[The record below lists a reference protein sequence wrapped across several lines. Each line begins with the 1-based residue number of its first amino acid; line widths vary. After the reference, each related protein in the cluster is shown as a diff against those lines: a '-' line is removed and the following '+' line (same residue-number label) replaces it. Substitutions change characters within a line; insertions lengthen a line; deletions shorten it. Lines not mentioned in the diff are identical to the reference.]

1 MSIEPGE
8 KIQTVHKSKTSQ
20 IVFQTIFHCRVRL
33 GEADLHHCFPVRIT
47 IGISDLLD
55 ELPQPVLSR
64 CRRIKPDA
72 ASLNVSWKYSG
83 QKDMAEHLV
92 KTLCHIVFILKL
104 YSKFLLGLFHC
115 PAYLQLAP
123 LPEELCSSGNA
134 ADYQWSIGIMG
145 LSPLRG
151 SLRAAHSKKRRKY
164 HYTRHLHRR
173 KQPHHTTVIALRR
186 SLTPFREVL
195 ASEAVL
201 LRRSGKIRS
210 TELFSFQGT
219 VKWSD

>member
-1 MSIEPGE
+1 
-8 KIQTVHKSKTSQ
+8 
-20 IVFQTIFHCRVRL
+20 
-33 GEADLHHCFPVRIT
+33 
-47 IGISDLLD
+47 
-55 ELPQPVLSR
+55 
-64 CRRIKPDA
+64 
-72 ASLNVSWKYSG
+72 
-83 QKDMAEHLV
+83 MAEHLV

-151 SLRAAHSKKRRKY
+151 SLRAAPSKNRRKY

-173 KQPHHTTVIALRR
+173 KQPSPHDLHSKSDCYSSPEVAH
-186 SLTPFREVL
+186 SLSGGLGVGSCV
-195 ASEAVL
+195 ASQK
-201 LRRSGKIRS
+201 RKDP
-210 TELFSFQGT
+210 QH
-219 VKWSD
+219 

>member
-1 MSIEPGE
+1 MRYSPVSPPQDLFLPYQQ
-8 KIQTVHKSKTSQ
+8 KDRQQSFLSRLLP
-20 IVFQTIFHCRVRL
+20 IVFDDK
-33 GEADLHHCFPVRIT
+33 A
-47 IGISDLLD
+47 
-55 ELPQPVLSR
+55 LS
-64 CRRIKPDA
+64 
-72 ASLNVSWKYSG
+72 G
-83 QKDMAEHLV
+83 
-92 KTLCHIVFILKL
+92 VFILFIL
-104 YSKFLLGLFHC
+104 

-173 KQPHHTTVIALRR
+173 KQPHHTAVIALRR
-186 SLTPFREVL
+186 SLTPLREVL

-210 TELFSFQGT
+210 TELFSFQGA

>member
-1 MSIEPGE
+1 
-8 KIQTVHKSKTSQ
+8 
-20 IVFQTIFHCRVRL
+20 
-33 GEADLHHCFPVRIT
+33 
-47 IGISDLLD
+47 
-55 ELPQPVLSR
+55 
-64 CRRIKPDA
+64 
-72 ASLNVSWKYSG
+72 
-83 QKDMAEHLV
+83 MAEHLV

-151 SLRAAHSKKRRKY
+151 SLRAASSKKRRKY

-173 KQPHHTTVIALRR
+173 KQPHHTTVIALRW

-201 LRRSGKIRS
+201 LRRNGKIRS

-219 VKWSD
+219 VKWSDLPFHFTTDIFLPKRRYRIQKNQKYFFAFFLMSVITSFTLCLFMLCSFA

>member
-1 MSIEPGE
+1 
-8 KIQTVHKSKTSQ
+8 
-20 IVFQTIFHCRVRL
+20 
-33 GEADLHHCFPVRIT
+33 
-47 IGISDLLD
+47 
-55 ELPQPVLSR
+55 
-64 CRRIKPDA
+64 
-72 ASLNVSWKYSG
+72 
-83 QKDMAEHLV
+83 MAEHLV

-104 YSKFLLGLFHC
+104 YSKFLLGLFRC

-134 ADYQWSIGIMG
+134 ADYQRLIGIMG

-173 KQPHHTTVIALRR
+173 KQPHHTAVIALRR
-186 SLTPFREVL
+186 SLTPLQEVL
-195 ASEAVL
+195 ATEAVL

-219 VKWSD
+219 GEVVSE

>member
-1 MSIEPGE
+1 MRYSPVSPPQDLFLPYQQ
-8 KIQTVHKSKTSQ
+8 KDRQQSFSSRLLP
-20 IVFQTIFHCRVRL
+20 IVFDDK
-33 GEADLHHCFPVRIT
+33 A
-47 IGISDLLD
+47 
-55 ELPQPVLSR
+55 LSGVFTVFYFR
-64 CRRIKPDA
+64 
-72 ASLNVSWKYSG
+72 
-83 QKDMAEHLV
+83 
-92 KTLCHIVFILKL
+92 HI
-104 YSKFLLGLFHC
+104 
-115 PAYLQLAP
+115 
-123 LPEELCSSGNA
+123 CSSRPCRIGNA

-173 KQPHHTTVIALRR
+173 KQPHHTAVIALRR

-210 TELFSFQGT
+210 TELFSFQGA
-219 VKWSD
+219 VKSDLPLFTIPRTKKQLM

>member
-1 MSIEPGE
+1 MRYSPVSPPQDLILPYQQ
-8 KIQTVHKSKTSQ
+8 KDRQQSFLSRLLP
-20 IVFQTIFHCRVRL
+20 IVFDDK
-33 GEADLHHCFPVRIT
+33 A
-47 IGISDLLD
+47 
-55 ELPQPVLSR
+55 LS
-64 CRRIKPDA
+64 
-72 ASLNVSWKYSG
+72 G
-83 QKDMAEHLV
+83 
-92 KTLCHIVFILKL
+92 VFILFIL
-104 YSKFLLGLFHC
+104 

-151 SLRAAHSKKRRKY
+151 SLRAALSEKRRKY

-173 KQPHHTTVIALRR
+173 KQPHHTAVIALRR

-210 TELFSFQGT
+210 TELFSFQGA